1 MTLTLGGAILG
12 GTGFLVFGFLS
23 FSDFLEAG
31 PLTYIVPPRRA
42 LPCTWLNSG
51 LLPPECGLILCV
63 LSFWFIFV
71 GFVFAFPYAKNAGF
85 PK

>member
-1 MTLTLGGAILG
+1 MGFLGCIIDLTLTLGGAILG
-12 GTGFLVFGFLS
+12 GTGFLFFGYLS
-23 FSDFLEAG
+23 LRDFLEAG

-51 LLPPECGLILCV
+51 LLPPECGLILWV

-71 GFVFAFPYAKNAGF
+71 GFVLALP
-85 PK
+85 